1 MTLLVTF
8 TIFVVI
14 LLKENGEGTRE
25 DGKACCH
32 VTFLG
37 RNLIKNAPLPVA
49 GRDAEVQEFLENS
62 LDVSVRCKSERGF
75 GVANFSFSDE
85 IIKHQEFIDVE
96 SIKPSR
102 KRKRNATKR
111 RRS

>member
-1 MTLLVTF
+1 MPDSIIGFHEAVVVDDLTDEEETA
-8 TIFVVI
+8 IAVI
-14 LLKENGEGTRE
+14 LLRDNGEGTTRE

-75 GVANFSFSDE
+75 GVATSSFSDE
-85 IIKHQEFIDVE
+85 IIKLDVIDFGE
-96 SIKPSR
+96 
-102 KRKRNATKR
+102 T
-111 RRS
+111 